1 MICRTGSRTRRHTP
15 LQALSLLLL
24 IVLAA
29 SAARA
34 QKSSFDATN
43 LREPADLG
51 VPWLVHAGDDPA
63 YANPDFNDSQWTL
76 FDPHSYLNSVFP
88 HSHPEVVWYR
98 LRVKV
103 SPTDTGLAL
112 REKSISRAYEIY
124 VNGERFIAS
133 GQVVPYASYTL
144 TSRIRRRIPDRM
156 IASGSLLIAMRV
168 HISEAEWGSQAP
180 GFYYTNLTLGQQNA
194 LYRDDWLA
202 IIGENAVFLLS
213 RLFVIGV
220 GFVALVLY
228 TTQRRQPEYLWIF
241 AAGVEALA
249 ESPVP
254 AIAMFRD
261 VPAIWE
267 LPGDL
272 VRLTIPFILVSM
284 YFAFLHQRM
293 GWRWRTLL
301 VLTGVLLS
309 LGSMQGLFFMAPP
322 VLQILGVLP
331 MAILFSVVIPIV
343 LAMHL
348 YRGNREAGILLIP
361 LTLFSLYIYAEVAL
375 GTLFQFPGSRSFALR
390 GLNLIDRFPAGP
402 FVVYLSDVEGFLSTL
417 ALAVIIL
424 LRFST
429 MSRRQARL
437 DTELA
442 AAHEVQ
448 KVLVP
453 EHRSTIPGFTIET
466 VYEPSQQVGGDFFQI
481 LPVGEGGMVIVL
493 GDVAGKGLPAAMLV
507 SVLVGA
513 ISGLSEYTQD
523 PAELLVGLNERLVGR
538 SGDGFSTDLA
548 AHIFADGRVTIANAG
563 HLSPYLDGKELELPG
578 ALPLGV
584 VAGVRYQTS
593 QFRIEPGSRLTFY
606 SDGVIEAQ
614 NQKGELLGFERGLKL
629 STQPAAAIV
638 EAAIQF
644 GQQDDITV
652 VAIQR
657 AAAIAHAA

>member
-1 MICRTGSRTRRHTP
+1 MPT
-15 LQALSLLLL
+15 
-24 IVLAA
+24 
-29 SAARA
+29 
-34 QKSSFDATN
+34 FDATN

-51 VPWLVHAGDDPA
+51 QPWLVHAGDDPA
-63 YANPDFNDSQWTL
+63 YAKPEFDDSQWTL
-76 FDPHSYLNSVFP
+76 FDPHAYLNSAFP

-103 SPTDTGLAL
+103 SPADSGLAL

-124 VNGERFIAS
+124 VNGERLIAS
-133 GQVVPYASYTL
+133 GQVTPYAPYTL
-144 TSRIRRRIPDRM
+144 NSRILRRIPDRM

-168 HISEAEWGSQAP
+168 HISEAEWGTQAP
-180 GFYYTNLTLGQQNA
+180 GFYYTNLTLGQQDA

-249 ESPVP
+249 ESPVQ

-272 VRLTIPFILVSM
+272 VRSTIPFILVSM

-301 VLTGVLLS
+301 VLTGALLS
-309 LGSMQGLFFMAPP
+309 LGSMQGLLFMAPP

-402 FVVYLSDVEGFLSTL
+402 FVVSLSDVAGFLSTL
-417 ALAVIIL
+417 TLAVIIL

-429 MSRRQARL
+429 MSRRQAQL
-437 DTELA
+437 DGELA

-453 EHRSTIPGFTIET
+453 EHRSTIPGFTIES
-466 VYEPSQQVGGDFFQI
+466 VYEPAQQVGGDFFQI
-481 LPVGEGGMVIVL
+481 LPAGEGGMVIVV

-538 SGDGFSTDLA
+538 SGDGFSTALA
-548 AHIFADGRVTIANAG
+548 AHIAADGRVTIANAG
-563 HLSPYLDGKELELPG
+563 HLSPYLDGEELVLPG

-584 VAGVRYQTS
+584 VAGVHYLTS
-593 QFRIEPGSRLTFY
+593 QFRMEPGSRLTFY

-614 NQKGELLGFERGLKL
+614 NQKGDLLGFERGLEL
-629 STQPAAAIV
+629 SRQPAAAIV
-638 EAAIQF
+638 EAAIKF

-657 AAAIAHAA
+657 AEAISVAA